1 MSARPTKVESRDE
14 RSPRTRERASHAFI
28 HPVLPL
34 VSCTIIF
41 DASLAR
47 LLSFSR
53 ARRLLAAGVPELEP
67 HSRARPSIDGPAR
80 SNAMKSIARA
90 RVVFP
95 VALRGIDV
103 TRARAMTTAAA
114 STSRALVSRPPRWVL
129 ARASDEWSSEAS
141 GGGDANA
148 SKRGRRSTA
157 NGNGNGNGKI
167 KSKKSAIEAALQNI
181 FDDSDPDAEEQE
193 RERWMRLLGSMW
205 RAFLVL
211 FIAPFVI
218 AQSVKSILVTP
229 WLGAHWGKLNSSLG
243 MQQRQNVADGIQKFE
258 QRLYYDRIISGA
270 GRLHADVERE
280 LLVEEARRL
289 EAIEKRA
296 AFQATG
302 NAIGSMIFIVMTVT
316 IITLQ
321 KANISRLLGEIS
333 DEFIGLDAATQ
344 AFILMLVADM
354 VVGYHSSDGWQALLA
369 VIITHY
375 GLDFHKFEMA
385 VRIFVAVVPV
395 TLDIGFKYWVFNKLR
410 KISPSTQIILGEI
423 ERH

>member
-1 MSARPTKVESRDE
+1 VRGGTVPPPA
-14 RSPRTRERASHAFI
+14 SPSSHRIHSHARASIDAFTRRAGRASNAMASI
-28 HPVLPL
+28 ARGARVPVAPRG
-34 VSCTIIF
+34 I
-41 DASLAR
+41 A
-47 LLSFSR
+47 SR
-53 ARRLLAAGVPELEP
+53 ARSASTASP
-67 HSRARPSIDGPAR
+67 
-80 SNAMKSIARA
+80 
-90 RVVFP
+90 
-95 VALRGIDV
+95 
-103 TRARAMTTAAA
+103 RAMTMAAA
-114 STSRALVSRPPRWVL
+114 STSPARVSRRTRRVD
-129 ARASDEWSSEAS
+129 ARASDDGLSDAS
-141 GGGDANA
+141 GARDARFSAERRSTRGDDANA
-148 SKRGRRSTA
+148 SRRGRRSTA
-157 NGNGNGNGKI
+157 NGNGNGNGNGRS
-167 KSKKSAIEAALQNI
+167 KSKKSAIEAALKNI

-193 RERWMRLLGSMW
+193 RLRWMRLLGSMW

-211 FIAPFVI
+211 FITPFVI

-229 WLGAHWGKLNSSLG
+229 WLGAHWGKLNSSLS

-302 NAIGSMIFIVMTVT
+302 NAIGSMIFIVTTVT
-316 IITLQ
+316 IVTLQ

-344 AFILMLVADM
+344 AFILMLGADM